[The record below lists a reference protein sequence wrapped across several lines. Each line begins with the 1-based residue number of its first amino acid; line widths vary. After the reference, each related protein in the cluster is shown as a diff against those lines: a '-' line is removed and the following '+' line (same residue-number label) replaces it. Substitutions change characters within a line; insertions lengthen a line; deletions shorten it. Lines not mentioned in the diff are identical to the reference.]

1 MFLDGLLPVLMQN
14 FQASIRKFLPQWI
27 VERVTA
33 FETSDREYLKS
44 VLRIE
49 LNFQQKRG
57 RLNVSI
63 WFQWFIETWINS
75 TMTLWNG
82 VIYGEKVLAN
92 LLFFGVISL
101 VLPISKKNII
111 YELHS
116 RHRGLRYI
124 AVVYFERIFIYDRN

>member
-44 VLRIE
+44 VLKIE
-49 LNFQQKRG
+49 WNFQQKRG

-63 WFQWFIETWINS
+63 
-75 TMTLWNG
+75 
-82 VIYGEKVLAN
+82 
-92 LLFFGVISL
+92 
-101 VLPISKKNII
+101 
-111 YELHS
+111 
-116 RHRGLRYI
+116 
-124 AVVYFERIFIYDRN
+124 